1 MPNPYLPDGSLAV
14 ASSAS
19 PNVNIVSSIPL
30 PIVPTVPIPVV
41 PPVIVA
47 TDVEPVEASV
57 VNFPATQP
65 VSGSVAVSN
74 FPVTQPVSGSVS
86 VTGTVAVSNFPGTV
100 AVSNFPGTQPV
111 SGSVSVSN
119 FPATQPVS
127 AAALPLP
134 AGASTEATLSALNA
148 KVTAVNTG
156 AVTISAALPAGA
168 NALGSVSVSNFP
180 ATQPISAVSLPLP
193 TGASQEH
200 STAASP
206 ESARLSDG
214 AAFYKATTPADT
226 QPISA
231 ASLPLP
237 TGAATQATLA
247 TIQTQ
252 TSQNAGKTVNRF
264 VLNQGAAGNTVIAA
278 ASVGNKHKVVGFL
291 ISAAA
296 NGTLTWFSA
305 AVAITGPVDIAAR
318 ADILNPSAVLFPLLE
333 TAVNSSL
340 NITSATTAVHG
351 VILYLTE
358 P

>member
-19 PNVNIVSSIPL
+19 PNVNIISSIPL

-47 TDVEPVEASV
+47 TDIEPVEASV
-57 VNFPATQP
+57 INFPATQP

-86 VTGTVAVSNFPGTV
+86 VTGTV

-200 STAASP
+200 STAANP

-226 QPISA
+226 QPVSA

-264 VLNQGAAGNTVIAA
+264 VLNQGAAGNTVVAA

-305 AVAITGPVDIAAR
+305 AVAITGPIDIAAR

-340 NITSATTAVHG
+340 NVTSATTAVHG

>member
-111 SGSVSVSN
+111 S
-119 FPATQPVS
+119 
-127 AAALPLP
+127 
-134 AGASTEATLSALNA
+134 
-148 KVTAVNTG
+148 
-156 AVTISAALPAGA
+156 
-168 NALGSVSVSNFP
+168 GSVSVSNFP